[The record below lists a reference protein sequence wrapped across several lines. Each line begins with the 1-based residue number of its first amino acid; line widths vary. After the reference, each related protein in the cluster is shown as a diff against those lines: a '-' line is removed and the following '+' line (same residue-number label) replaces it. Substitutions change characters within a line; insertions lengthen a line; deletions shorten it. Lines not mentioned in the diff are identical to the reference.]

1 MASGGSA
8 GTPQPDSDTA
18 SFLTL
23 REASARCIQ
32 RPHLVPLETGQ
43 GKKRSGACC
52 EAIFVLFFFNGRG
65 KGEG

>member
-43 GKKRSGACC
+43 GKKRSGVLVAK
-52 EAIFVLFFFNGRG
+52 LFFF
-65 KGEG
+65 